1 MDSRARVEAALAGGD
16 VDRPPA
22 GAWGHRYR
30 DEWTPEKLAVATIDR
45 ARRFGWDF
53 VKFQPRAT
61 FFAEAFGAG
70 YRPAGHSLR
79 APVIDEVPVK
89 KLDDWKDLRV
99 VNQDVMDEQART
111 LSLVVQ
117 GLGDRVPVLQTVF
130 SPLSVGSYLV
140 GRENRRLVR
149 EMRASP
155 DVVLPALGR
164 IADALIDFSRKSV
177 EAGAAGVF
185 YAISGFATPDAMPN
199 AVYEELALPLD
210 LRVLESLPSAAWFN
224 VLHLCGS
231 HVNMDVARRLPVQA
245 VSYSIHNQGNPSLGE
260 ARRLSGRAVM
270 GGLEQR
276 RVLVG
281 GPPDAIEAQ
290 VREALADTGGGRGLL
305 LAPGCSVPPQAPDRN
320 LRTMMEAAAA

>member
-1 MDSRARVEAALAGGD
+1 VDSRARVEAALAGGE

-30 DEWTPEKLAVATIDR
+30 DEWTPEKLAQVTIDR
-45 ARRFGWDF
+45 ATRFGWDF
-53 VKFQPRAT
+53 VKFQPRAS
-61 FFAEAFGAG
+61 FFAEAFGAP
-70 YRPAGHSLR
+70 YRSAGHALR
-79 APVIDEVPVK
+79 APVMDEAPVRT
-89 KLDDWKDLRV
+89 LDDWKDLRL
-99 VNQDVMDEQART
+99 VNPDVMDEQVRT
-111 LSLVVQ
+111 LGVVVQ

-130 SPLSVGSYLV
+130 SPLSVASYLV

-149 EMRASP
+149 EMRSSP

-177 EAGAAGVF
+177 AAGAAGIF
-185 YAISGFATPDAMPN
+185 YAISGFATPDSMPV
-199 AVYEELALPLD
+199 AVYDELVLPLD
-210 LRVLESLPSAAWFN
+210 LRVLEALPPEAWFN
-224 VLHLCGS
+224 ALHLCGS

-245 VSYSIHNQGNPSLGE
+245 VSYSIHNQGNPPLGD
-260 ARRLSGRAVM
+260 ARRLSGKAVM

-281 GPPDAIEAQ
+281 GPPDAIIGQ
-290 VREALADTGGGRGLL
+290 VREAIAATDGGRGRL
-305 LAPGCSVPPQAPDRN
+305 LAPGCSVPPQAPDVN